1 MSFRPAGLHVC
12 FTNSMPGAPTCCS
25 GEAEGRRQSAVCNG
39 GPQSGMMAVVLSLLS
54 IQAPLASCWE
64 LGVEV
69 PGLCFSSW
77 LGVHIL
83 GRKGKIEPG
92 IGAEPGLVLSECQ
105 GLRSC

>member
-1 MSFRPAGLHVC
+1 MSLRLEFQSCWA
-12 FTNSMPGAPTCCS
+12 NSVPGAPTCCP
-25 GEAEGRRQSAVCNG
+25 GEAEGRRQSAVGNG
-39 GPQSGMMAVVLSLLS
+39 GPQSGMMAVVPSLLS

-69 PGLCFSSW
+69 PGLYFSSR
-77 LGVHIL
+77 LGVHML

-105 GLRSC
+105 CLQSC